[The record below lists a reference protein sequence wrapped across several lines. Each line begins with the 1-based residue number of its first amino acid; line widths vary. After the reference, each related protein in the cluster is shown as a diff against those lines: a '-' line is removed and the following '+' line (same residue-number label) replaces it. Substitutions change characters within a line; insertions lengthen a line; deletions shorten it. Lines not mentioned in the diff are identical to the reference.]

1 MGAGGGTISNEED
14 GQGGVVKTPHVWR
27 VYTLGVILCAAL
39 TMCSRYFGDR
49 GGLQFMASLTLA
61 GIAYLLAIREFF
73 ATPQF
78 SRRIVVIGLVLA
90 AVWHIEFLRLPS
102 GTDDDIHRYVWMATC
117 RGSATTPTLS
127 FPAIL
132 ALKSCTPRK
141 LAT

>member
-1 MGAGGGTISNEED
+1 MN
-14 GQGGVVKTPHVWR
+14 TPHGLR
-27 VYTLGVILCAAL
+27 VYTLGAILSAAL
-39 TMCSRYFGDR
+39 TMCSVYFGDR
-49 GGLQFMASLTLA
+49 GGPQFMASLTLA

-90 AVWHIEFLRLPS
+90 AVWHIEFLRLPLALMMTFIATS
-102 GTDDDIHRYVWMATC
+102 GMATC

-132 ALKSCTPRK
+132 PPASYILRK
-141 LAT
+141 LVT